1 MKSSPSTGTGS
12 SRDVEIACRRAC
24 DAAIRAVS
32 PTRAYF
38 KGPCPIV
45 HSPVNSG
52 AVDSVHASMDSNVSV
67 QTRAPTT
74 ASSRAQAATAP
85 AHTRDRRGVPT
96 MTAVVAPICQNDT
109 NRATGARTTRSRT
122 DRPPPPRRYNGLTC
136 NAARAWDPPPRPK
149 IAAQEYS
156 AAHAPTPQFSTGAE
170 EGLPVR
176 HAHAACLPAPAL
188 IDDWPAPRPSLHQ
201 ICLTRTGARA

>member
-1 MKSSPSTGTGS
+1 MMKSSPSTGTGS

-24 DAAIRAVS
+24 DPAIRAVS

-96 MTAVVAPICQNDT
+96 MTAVAPICQNDT

-122 DRPPPPRRYNGLTC
+122 DDHPEALQ
-136 NAARAWDPPPRPK
+136 RAD
-149 IAAQEYS
+149 
-156 AAHAPTPQFSTGAE
+156 
-170 EGLPVR
+170 V
-176 HAHAACLPAPAL
+176 
-188 IDDWPAPRPSLHQ
+188 
-201 ICLTRTGARA
+201 